1 MNIRVGSRVVF
12 LLILLGLCILIIP
25 VVHAEP
31 AVDPNSG
38 LGIIKGFVDEGLES
52 TIKFQYNSE
61 KWENSGDFAPDAGF
75 ATTNY
80 LRAKDSLNEEYS
92 GKKKDSHYWSRM
104 EGLQEKLKD
113 KYAVLRDTEK
123 DPVKQRE
130 YLKEMDL
137 ASLNQQNSQNRYE
150 EAYEAETGRRSATSL
165 CLIATATFGSP
176 QAREVQLVR
185 DYRDVTIRQS
195 YSGSQFVIG
204 FNAWYYSFS
213 PAVASYISTHP
224 IAKSVMQICLI
235 PLLQIILL
243 SQNISALMNFSP
255 EAATV
260 TVLVFGASMFG
271 LIYLFPL
278 IFLVLA
284 ITGRRGVKIPSV
296 GSMRPV
302 LILWTALLALM
313 SMGVFFSLDLLT
325 ITSSCLLVMVTV
337 ILTAGFASLGLY
349 SYTCTRTKPA
359 AG

>member
-1 MNIRVGSRVVF
+1 MNIRVGCCVVYP
-12 LLILLGLCILIIP
+12 LLLLGLCILLIP

-52 TIKFQYNSE
+52 TIKFRYNSE
-61 KWENSGDFAPDAGF
+61 NWENSGDFAPDTEF
-75 ATTNY
+75 ATKNY

-92 GKKKDSHYWSRM
+92 GKTKDSHYWSRM
-104 EGLQEKLKD
+104 EQLQEKLKD

-123 DPVKQRE
+123 DPVKQKE
-130 YLKEMDL
+130 YTKDMEL

-150 EAYEAETGRRSATSL
+150 EAYEAETGRRSSTSL

-176 QAREVQLVR
+176 QASEVQLVR

-195 YSGSQFVIG
+195 YSGSQFVMG

-224 IAKSVMQICLI
+224 LVKTVMQVCLV
-235 PLLQIILL
+235 PLLQIILI
-243 SQNISALMNFSP
+243 SQNISALLSFSP
-255 EAATV
+255 EAATAA
-260 TVLVFGASMFG
+260 VLIFGAAMYG

-278 IFLVLA
+278 VFLVLA

-296 GSMRPV
+296 RSMRPV
-302 LILWTALLALM
+302 LFLWTALLAFM

-325 ITSSCLLVMVTV
+325 LASSCLLVMFTV
-337 ILTAGFASLGLY
+337 ILTVGYASLGLY
-349 SYTCTRTKPA
+349 SYTCTRTIPA
-359 AG
+359 VG